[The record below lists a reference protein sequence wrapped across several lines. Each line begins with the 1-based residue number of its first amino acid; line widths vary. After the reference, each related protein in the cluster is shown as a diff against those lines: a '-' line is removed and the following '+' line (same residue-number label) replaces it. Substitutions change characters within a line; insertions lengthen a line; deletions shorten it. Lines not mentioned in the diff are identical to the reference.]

1 MARAA
6 LRLPS
11 RVCAMVERGSMRTA
25 TWRSGALWLIAAG
38 ATAAAVVLPFLALAF
53 EALQGS
59 GGLWSH
65 LFSTILPVSLRDTL
79 VLLCGVGILVAFI
92 GTGAAWLVTAYEF
105 PGRRVAEWAL
115 LLPLAV
121 PTYIVA
127 YTYLDILHPIGVVQS
142 TIRALLGYTSP
153 REFRLPDIRSMAGC
167 IFVLSFV
174 LYPYVYIATRS
185 MFLTQPASLIEA
197 ARTLGVS
204 RRAVFWRVALP
215 LARPAVAVGIS
226 LALMETLN
234 DVGAAEFLG
243 VRTLTVSIYT
253 TWVTRSDLPGASQI
267 ALALLVVVMAVVALE
282 QYARRRQRFAASTRS
297 ARSFERQQVSRP
309 MGFVLLALCLFP
321 VLAGF
326 AAPALYLVTEA
337 WARLDY
343 AGIPPRFAS
352 IVTATVIFSAAA
364 TVMTLAL
371 GSATAYAARIRP
383 ALYSSTAFR
392 LSAVG
397 YAAPGT
403 VIAIGLVVVLGGIDR
418 TVNGLVTSWF
428 GVPTGLIF
436 LGSGAALVYAY
447 SARFM
452 AISSGGMA
460 AALSRIPQSL
470 DEVSRTLGETP
481 SGTLRRVHL
490 PLTRTGLAAAALLV
504 FVDCVKELPA
514 TLLLRPLN
522 VETLAT
528 HLYGEAARGTYEDA
542 SISALMIVVIA
553 LLPVVL
559 LSRVGSE
566 RNLRRHQIEPV
577 PETPLPASPVS
588 AAVVEPVQ
596 LQSPPPAGYRQ
607 PGE

>member
-1 MARAA
+1 
-6 LRLPS
+6 
-11 RVCAMVERGSMRTA
+11 MRKA
-25 TWRSGALWLIAAG
+25 TWRSGALWLIVAG
-38 ATAAAVVLPFLALAF
+38 FTAFAVLLPFLALAF

-59 GGLWSH
+59 EGLWGH
-65 LFSTILPVSLRDTL
+65 LFSTILPVALRDTL
-79 VLLCGVGILVAFI
+79 ILLSGVGIFVAML
-92 GTGAAWLVTAYEF
+92 GTGAAWLVTAYDF
-105 PGRRVAEWAL
+105 PGRRTLEWAL

-127 YTYLDILHPIGVVQS
+127 YTYLDILHPIGVVQG
-142 TIRALLGYTSP
+142 TIRTLLGYSSP

-167 IFVLSFV
+167 ILVLSFV

-185 MFLTQPASLIEA
+185 MFLTQPGSLIEA

-234 DVGAAEFLG
+234 DIGAAEFLG

-253 TWVTRSDLPGASQI
+253 TWITRSDLPGASQI
-267 ALALLVVVMAVVALE
+267 ALSLLVVVMAIVALE
-282 QYARRRQRFAASTRS
+282 QYARRRQRFAAGTRS
-297 ARSFERQQVSRP
+297 GRSFDRQRVSLP
-309 MGFVLLALCLFP
+309 VGLALLGLGLIP
-321 VLAGF
+321 VLIGF
-326 AAPALYLVTEA
+326 AGPALYLATEA
-337 WARLDY
+337 YARLGF
-343 AGIPPRFAS
+343 AGIPPRFVS
-352 IVTATVIFSAAA
+352 IVTATVVFSAAA
-364 TVMTLAL
+364 TLMTLAL
-371 GSATAYAARIRP
+371 GGAAAYAVRVR
-383 ALYSSTAFR
+383 SCGFSTTAFR

-403 VIAIGLVVVLGGIDR
+403 VIAIGLVVVLGAFDR
-418 TVNGLVTSWF
+418 TANAYAQSWF
-428 GVPTGLIF
+428 GFSTGLIF

-460 AALSRIPQSL
+460 AALSRIPHSL
-470 DEVSRTLGETP
+470 DEVSRTLGESP

-490 PLTRTGLAAAALLV
+490 PLSKTGIAAAALLV

-542 SISALMIVVIA
+542 SISALAIVLIA
-553 LLPVVL
+553 MLPVVL

-566 RNLRRHQIEPV
+566 RNLRRDVLV
-577 PETPLPASPVS
+577 PTPL
-588 AAVVEPVQ
+588 EQ
-596 LQSPPPAGYRQ
+596 LPLQQQAG
-607 PGE
+607 